1 MNARSRSAPGAETID
16 AADSQ
21 NLCKRAGKW
30 YSRTMQKPQKD
41 KGFLVRCT
49 AEELAMAHRVA
60 EAEGLTL
67 SAWVRQTLPKAARG
81 LP

>member
-1 MNARSRSAPGAETID
+1 MNAHSRSAPGAETID

-30 YSRTMQKPQKD
+30 YPRTMQKPQKD

-49 AEELAMAHRVA
+49 AEELELAHRVA

-67 SAWVRQTLPKAARG
+67 SAWVRRAILQAARG